1 VRVHD
6 LPLGGRRVTLVIDG
20 DRAEL
25 EGLPDGVEVIREP
38 RPPVEPARPGQG

>member
-38 RPPVEPARPGQG
+38 RPPVEPARPGRD